1 MPQLGHD
8 DAHAGAG
15 DGHGDGGLGTGDKGI
30 ADVLQAHAA
39 DGPQLGH
46 DDGDHDG
53 PEGAED
59 DRFAAPDEH
68 IQQEGDGDKQMAPL
82 PHDLAGLGHLLLGQA
97 V

>member
-1 MPQLGHD
+1 MPHTPTMMPTQAQAMATETVDL
-8 DAHAGAG
+8 APETKASQMSF
-15 DGHGDGGLGTGDKGI
+15 
-30 ADVLQAHAA
+30 QAHAA

-82 PHDLAGLGHLLLGQA
+82 PHDLAGLGHLLLG
-97 V
+97 